1 MEAGVFSLFYDTIN
15 YRLQRYENGGNQC
28 TERRRYYWLKGT
40 DIEQKGVLK
49 ENMKFRLIPKLTAVI
64 LIMIL
69 CIGCAGSVGYAEGE
83 DKGQSFESLDSPT
96 DFISTDEK
104 KEVIEKSG
112 DLPESFDFGLW
123 ILTAMGSETG
133 AMLLLYV
140 LSTRSEPV
148 GDFRR

>member
-1 MEAGVFSLFYDTIN
+1 
-15 YRLQRYENGGNQC
+15 
-28 TERRRYYWLKGT
+28 
-40 DIEQKGVLK
+40 
-49 ENMKFRLIPKLTAVI
+49 MKFRLIPKLTAVI